1 MISPY
6 AFPGI
11 KRVDLPVIYTR
22 IAKQSKEETET
33 PITSEMIFNA
43 IEYATE
49 VRLGQIKGV
58 ARQRHIVAAR
68 HIYCFYA
75 RTLLGWPLNRIGD
88 SINRDHTT
96 VINALKCYSDHYQ
109 FDPHFKK
116 LSSIIKHRILA
127 LCGEELVSL

>member
-6 AFPGI
+6 VFPGI

-22 IAKQSKEETET
+22 IAKQSKDPTET
-33 PITSEMIFNA
+33 PITCGMIFDA
-43 IEYATE
+43 IEYASE
-49 VRLGQIKGV
+49 VRPEEIKDV

-96 VINALKCYSDHYQ
+96 VMHALKCYSDHYQ
-109 FDPHFKK
+109 FDPNFKK
-116 LSSIIKHRILA
+116 LTSVIKHRILA

>member
-22 IAKQSKEETET
+22 IAKQSKEEKET
-33 PITSEMIFNA
+33 PITSEMIFDA

-49 VRLGQIKGV
+49 VKSEQIKDLF
-58 ARQRHIVAAR
+58 RQRHIVAAR
-68 HIYCFYA
+68 HIYCFYT

-96 VINALKCYSDHYQ
+96 VMYALKCYSDHYQ
-109 FDPHFKK
+109 FDPQFKK
-116 LSSIIKHRILA
+116 LSSIIKQRILA
-127 LCGEELVSL
+127 LCEEELVSL